1 MHHLGKSILPA
12 DCVEK
17 LRGHLLDL
25 HEVVVVIETKL
36 LEQPTPTYPLFIAKV
51 PDRLGFVRED
61 GANLLFVRFDDIFRM
76 FHMLPL
82 HPSMVR
88 LVALHMAYQIK
99 MEDTP
104 EIVVVDPYYLQEM
117 FVNNPE
123 GGKNATRYLKNLFL
137 DNVHKLTYLLPYFP
151 E

>member
-36 LEQPTPTYPLFIAKV
+36 LIAMV
-51 PDRLGFVRED
+51 PDRLGFVREE
-61 GANLLFVRFDDIFRM
+61 GADLLFVRFDDIFAM

-82 HPSMVR
+82 HPSIVR
-88 LVALHMAYQIK
+88 LVALEMAHQIK
-99 MEDTP
+99 LEDTLG
-104 EIVVVDPYYLQEM
+104 ILMVDPYYMQEM
-117 FVNNPE
+117 FVNNLE
-123 GGKNATRYLKNLFL
+123 GRKSATRYLQKLFL
-137 DNVHKLTYLLPYFP
+137 DNASRKCSFLLPYFP